1 MNPRASLPARLRA
14 AALLLALPALPGWA
28 DTPPQALD
36 APATPLVRTGQ
47 GGPTIVLQYGLGDDR
62 RTWKKIFEPL
72 GAQHQVVALE
82 RPGHGGLPPT
92 DSARD
97 PCTIA
102 RESREQ
108 LRAAG
113 IPPPY
118 LLIGHSLGGR
128 YQYAFARLYPQDVAG
143 LLLLDPTP
151 PGHWARLQSE
161 TPHLALLLKGLRA
174 VAFSATD
181 KAEFDAQDVCMD
193 SLIQGPPL
201 ALPARVLVPGRFRPE
216 EKGDF
221 ETMQKRARQQW
232 KTLLGLER
240 LEVIWDA
247 GHFIHQ
253 DSPDEVLARLPA
265 PGPAEAP

>member
-1 MNPRASLPARLRA
+1 MITTPSLHAGLRA
-14 AALLLALPALPGWA
+14 GALLLALHAPPGHA
-28 DTPPQALD
+28 RSDALD
-36 APATPLVRTGQ
+36 ATDTPLVRIGQ
-47 GGPTIVLQYGLGDDR
+47 GQPTVVLQYGLGDDK
-62 RTWKKIFEPL
+62 RTWKQIFEPL
-72 GAQHQVVALE
+72 GQTHQVVALE
-82 RPGHGGLPPT
+82 RPGHRGLAPT
-92 DSARD
+92 TRPRD

-102 RESREQ
+102 RESHEQ

-174 VAFSATD
+174 VAFSPTD
-181 KAEFDAQDVCMD
+181 QAEFDAQDECMD

-201 ALPARVLVPGRFRPE
+201 TLPARVLVPGRFRPE

-221 ETMQKRARQQW
+221 ETMQKHARQQW
-232 KTLLGLER
+232 KTLLSLER
-240 LEVIWDA
+240 LEVIWDS

-253 DSPDEVLARLPA
+253 DSPDEVLARLPVLR
-265 PGPAEAP
+265 PTETP